1 MFYGSV
7 LGLSTAASTEVA
19 GPRGL
24 VRSQVMRTDD
34 GAIRIPLNVVPPV
47 LDAAGL
53 PQHIAFGCR
62 DVTALARQARDR
74 GLQLLP
80 VGSVDPDRVSELRE
94 LRLLYDRDEHGEFV
108 HFYTVTIGELFVE
121 LVERRNSYDGYGA
134 TNAPIR
140 LAAQRRLSG

>member
-1 MFYGSV
+1 M
-7 LGLSTAASTEVA
+7 TA
-19 GPRGL
+19 PF
-24 VRSQVMRTDD
+24 
-34 GAIRIPLNVVPPV
+34 RIPLNVVPPV

-80 VGSVDPDRVSELRE
+80 VPDNYYDDLAARFDLDPDRVTELRE

-121 LVERRNSYDGYGA
+121 FVERRNGYDGYGA